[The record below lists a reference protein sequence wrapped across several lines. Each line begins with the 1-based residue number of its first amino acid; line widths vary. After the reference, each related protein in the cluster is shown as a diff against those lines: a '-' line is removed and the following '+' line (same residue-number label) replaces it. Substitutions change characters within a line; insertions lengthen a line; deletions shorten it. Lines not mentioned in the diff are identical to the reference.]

1 MPNLNYGTYDDET
14 AQQEKSDLAASG
26 AEFMKLKVGRNI
38 VRILPPAPGKRTP
51 FRVVY
56 QHFIELGPVK
66 QSIICARLEAKKHC
80 AVCEKVDEMR
90 KSKNKVD
97 QDMAGDWYARRRVF
111 VNVVDRSDPDKGVKV
126 LAIGKS
132 IHEQLTALRTDEEAG
147 ANYVDPIT
155 GNDIVIERTGTGK
168 NDTKYKVM
176 LGKQKQL
183 AATEATMQEWI
194 DTQHDLDGYAK
205 LKTIEEVRQLLSGEE
220 AEEESADAAPPAR
233 ANGKPTAGKSRRT
246 AEDDAID
253 VEAEE
258 A

>member
-14 AQQEKSDLAASG
+14 AQQEKEELDASGGG
-26 AEFMKLKVGRNI
+26 AEFMKLKVGRNV
-38 VRILPPAPGKRTP
+38 VRILPPPPGKRTP

-56 QHFIELGPVK
+56 QHFIELGALK

-90 KSKNKVD
+90 KSRNKVD

-111 VNVVDRSDPDKGVKV
+111 VNVIDRADPEKGVKV

-176 LGKQKQL
+176 LGKQKPL
-183 AATEATMQEWI
+183 GTSNEIMQELI
-194 DTQHDLDGYAK
+194 DTQHNLDAYAK
-205 LKTIEEVRQLLSGEE
+205 LKTVEEVRQLLAGETDE
-220 AEEESADAAPPAR
+220 DSADAAPPPRRGA
-233 ANGKPTAGKSRRT
+233 AAGKGRRN

-253 VEAEE
+253 VEAED